1 MRDSAR
7 DRASVP
13 ACWPGSSAY
22 DERGRRTSAECARSR
37 QERDRDG
44 HVGVA
49 GADRLAVDRAATRRR
64 DLQPLSQRESRC
76 AAARQRHRAR
86 VAVAIDRRVGAD
98 AVAVDGRRRPGPDVH
113 QSRRVGGLSP
123 GHTPAAISDV
133 SHHGT
138 QTLAGGHV
146 HARWSPHRGITLA
159 GGVRGD
165 RVVDLETFVGGWAQA
180 QVALSSDFVLTAAVG
195 RHGQS
200 PDVLQ
205 RFGPAGTAD
214 LAFET
219 ATLVDAGLA
228 WRRGPWGL
236 AINLYDRHEADG
248 LDTPERQFRLT
259 PEGDLAGG
267 NPRAPWE
274 NAWTGRARG
283 AEVLLRR
290 QSAPGR
296 GSPLVGMD
304 RLRLRHHDIRERA
317 RSGVSRRVRSAPSR

>member
-1 MRDSAR
+1 MAR
-7 DRASVP
+7 RRWP
-13 ACWPGSSAY
+13 ADTCTHA
-22 DERGRRTSAECARSR
+22 GRRI
-37 QERDRDG
+37 
-44 HVGVA
+44 
-49 GADRLAVDRAATRRR
+49 GAS
-64 DLQPLSQRESRC
+64 PS
-76 AAARQRHRAR
+76 R
-86 VAVAIDRRVGAD
+86 VAF
-98 AVAVDGRRRPGPDVH
+98 
-113 QSRRVGGLSP
+113 
-123 GHTPAAISDV
+123 AA
-133 SHHGT
+133 
-138 QTLAGGHV
+138 
-146 HARWSPHRGITLA
+146 
-159 GGVRGD
+159 D

-180 QVALSSDFVLTAAVG
+180 QVALSSDFALTAAVG

-236 AINLYDRHEADG
+236 AINLYDRREANG

-259 PEGDLAGG
+259 PDGDLAGG

-296 GSPLVGMD
+296 AAFGGRDGSATATAP
-304 RLRLRHHDIRERA
+304 RHTRA
-317 RSGVSRRVRSAPSR
+317 RSIRSFPARSISAIS